1 MPIGLLTFE
10 LHIPYAQSLKDKR
23 MVLRK
28 FKDRIRS
35 KFNVSVAELEHQ
47 DLWQR
52 SVIGVVAIS
61 SDQTNLEQL
70 LESVERE
77 SESILD
83 GDLVSSQRE
92 YL

>member
-1 MPIGLLTFE
+1 MPIGLLTLE
-10 LHIPYAQSLKDKR
+10 LHIPYAHSLKDKR

-35 KFNVSVAELEHQ
+35 KFNVSVAEMEHQ

-70 LESVERE
+70 LEAVERE
-77 SESILD
+77 SESILG
-83 GDLVSSQRE
+83 GDLAASHRE